1 MRDTVHLEG
10 IQPDLPWHLVSLAP
24 AGYGTCTV
32 GHYGRRNEISTR
44 WTRMNCARGR
54 CRLKTKAKR
63 VCMDSAL
70 DDPGFEPSVPLTGCL
85 LKNLNEAL
93 VRGRPFHQRAGALK
107 RSRSDWRCGPYCHE
121 VDRDARRRGRTLPP
135 LVLATEFLRHPGLL
149 VPVLHFGGA
158 VSGPASSL
166 SRRPDRHLSH
176 HRRDRLREYDS
187 SSPVC
192 SGLLLSSDPP
202 VSPRRSR

>member
-63 VCMDSAL
+63 VCMDSPL
-70 DDPGFEPSVPLTGCL
+70 EGDGFEPSVP
-85 LKNLNEAL
+85 
-93 VRGRPFHQRAGALK
+93 RRK
-107 RSRSDWRCGPYCHE
+107 RK
-121 VDRDARRRGRTLPP
+121 
-135 LVLATEFLRHPGLL
+135 
-149 VPVLHFGGA
+149 
-158 VSGPASSL
+158 
-166 SRRPDRHLSH
+166 
-176 HRRDRLREYDS
+176 
-187 SSPVC
+187 VC
-192 SGLLLSSDPP
+192 SERKRFQPVTVEDVGPRKSLFSGSGGRDQLSEA
-202 VSPRRSR
+202 